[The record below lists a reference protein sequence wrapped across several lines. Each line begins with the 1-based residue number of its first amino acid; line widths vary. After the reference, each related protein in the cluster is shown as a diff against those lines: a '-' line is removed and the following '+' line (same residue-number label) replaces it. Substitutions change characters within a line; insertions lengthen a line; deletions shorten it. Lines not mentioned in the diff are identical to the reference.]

1 MKLKYFV
8 VNQPIGTFYLSV
20 INASDLIGITD
31 TLARTIVEQDNVQRE
46 SVPERINAIANYCTD
61 PDATFPT
68 AVIISVYQENFISID
83 DEYLVFKDNV
93 SIGEIIDGQHRLL
106 GIEKSGLSSKFDLPV
121 VFMFDLDSYQ
131 KGYVFSIIN
140 SKQTR
145 VPMSKIYDLFA
156 LNPYRSPY
164 KTCHDIVKTLNRN
177 VDSPFYNRIK
187 MLGKKEVGQEKA
199 SLSQA
204 AFINYLL
211 PLISKNPDK
220 DSIDIKNHKPL
231 KYDDSL
237 LFRKYFIEEKD
248 ELILKVLLNYF
259 GAISEVFYEQWNN
272 PEKYILSKPIGY
284 GALLKHLPLYLKYGF
299 EHKDLREDFFIEEFQ
314 KLKDFLDSPD
324 SGGVQM
330 TSEFF
335 GSNEQS
341 RTKLAN
347 LIREAIL

>member
-1 MKLKYFV
+1 MKFKYFT

-20 INASDLIGITD
+20 VNASELIGVTD
-31 TLARTIVEQDNVQRE
+31 TRARTVVEQDNVQRE
-46 SVPERINAIANYCTD
+46 TAPERINAIANYCND

-68 AVIISVYQENFISID
+68 AIIISVYAENFIKISD
-83 DEYLVFKDNV
+83 DYLEFKDKV

-106 GIEKSGLSSKFDLPV
+106 GIEKSGLSHRFDLPV
-121 VFMFDLDSYQ
+121 VFMFDLDNYQ
-131 KGYVFSIIN
+131 KGYVFSVIN

-145 VPMSKIYDLFA
+145 VPMSRIYDLFA

-177 VDSPFYNRIK
+177 EDSPFYNRIK

-204 AFINYLL
+204 AFIGYLL

-220 DSIDIKNHKPL
+220 DLIDIKNNIPL
-231 KYDDSL
+231 EYDEKL
-237 LFRKYFIEEKD
+237 PFRKYFIEDKD

-259 GAISEVFYEQWNN
+259 SAISEVFYEQWNN

-284 GALLKHLPLYLKYGF
+284 GALLKHLPEYLKYGF
-299 EHKDLREDFFIEEFQ
+299 DQKDLRKEFFINEFQ
-314 KLKDFLDSPD
+314 KLKDFLGSPN
-324 SGGVQM
+324 SGGVEM

-347 LIREAIL
+347 FIREAIL

>member
-1 MKLKYFV
+1 MKFKYFT

-20 INASDLIGITD
+20 VNASELIGVTD
-31 TLARTIVEQDNVQRE
+31 TRARTILDQDNIQRE
-46 SVPERINAIANYCTD
+46 TAPERIAAIANYCND

-68 AVIISVYQENFISID
+68 AIIISVYAKNFIKIS
-83 DEYLVFKDNV
+83 DEYLEFKDGV

-106 GIEKSGLSSKFDLPV
+106 GIEKSGLSKKFDLPV

-145 VPMSKIYDLFA
+145 VPMSRIYDLFA

-164 KTCHDIVKTLNRN
+164 KTCHDIVKTLNRSK
-177 VDSPFYNRIK
+177 DSPFYNRIK
-187 MLGKKEVGQEKA
+187 MLGKKEFGQDKA

-220 DSIDIKNHKPL
+220 DSIDIKNNIPL
-231 KYDDSL
+231 EYDEKL
-237 LFRKYFIEEKD
+237 PFRKYFIEDKD

-259 GAISEVFYEQWNN
+259 SAISEVFYQQWNN
-272 PEKYILSKPIGY
+272 PEEYILSKPIGY
-284 GALLKHLPLYLKYGF
+284 GALLKHLPEYLKHGF
-299 EHKDLREDFFIEEFQ
+299 DQRDLRKEFFIDEFK
-314 KLKDFLDSPD
+314 KLKNYLDSPI
-324 SGGVQM
+324 SGQLEM

-347 LIREAIL
+347 LIKDAIL